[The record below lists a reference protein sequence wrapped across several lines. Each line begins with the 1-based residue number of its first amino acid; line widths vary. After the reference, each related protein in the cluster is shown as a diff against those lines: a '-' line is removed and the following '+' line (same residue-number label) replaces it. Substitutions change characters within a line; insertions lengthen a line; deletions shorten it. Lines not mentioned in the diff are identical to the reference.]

1 MKKSKFRLRDGKA
14 KINIML
20 VIMLIFMICIGMIT
34 DYAMAD
40 SGYSTYHKRIVNVGV
55 VNYEASLFSETDGG
69 YYGYIPE
76 FLQKI
81 AERTG
86 WEYNYVIDEW
96 AVLLNKLENQEI
108 DLILNASKVGDRE
121 EKYVYS
127 NDIVGYEASR
137 IYVRSDDARYYYD
150 DFASFDGMKIAYV
163 KSSVAE
169 SMLKELAAA
178 KGFTYTPVIFQSVH
192 DAYNELKS
200 GNIDAVF
207 SNEMGVRTYFKRVY
221 EGSNE
226 PLFAITYK
234 GNEELMDAFNTALF
248 EIFSVNPYYRAQ
260 LDSKYFGD
268 KLHGALPNL
277 TREEARFIEE
287 NPIIY
292 VQQYDN
298 GIPYYENKDDK
309 ERGIQ
314 MDILEMI
321 SGMTGLVF
329 KNADATH
336 KPDFISGML
345 ILQNETPSSRYY
357 LSEPIIETTA
367 FLVKRRNTNVP
378 LDGKVFIGVV
388 SPSNSIVA
396 DLTQEFKHAS
406 LVYFKDMEKCLY
418 SLVHGNINYAYI
430 DYRLASVIINSSFPN
445 LEFVSSYVGTGNL
458 YFAFEKDQ
466 NNATLASILNK
477 CIVTFDDEQLLDN
490 ATIYQVSASSKVSF
504 VAFLRKY
511 STQLLIITVF
521 FLAGWYL
528 FYLYMTNKRY
538 LAKQLSEKNSELID
552 ANDKLKFAVAA
563 KTDFM
568 SNMSHEIR
576 TPMNAIIGM
585 TKIAQNELN
594 DDGNIDKDTILSNLN
609 DIETSSNYLLSII
622 NDILDMSRI
631 ESGKLEFNREWVRT
645 PELLSTVEKILIP
658 QMTEKK
664 IDFTIEYLQDK
675 ERDVEVFT
683 DATRCRQ
690 ILMNLL
696 NNAYK
701 FTKET
706 GKVSLKI
713 ERTFISKTECRDKVT
728 VKDNGC
734 GMSEEFLERIYE
746 PFSQERNVYS
756 NKYSGTGL
764 GLALVKRIVTEMG
777 GSIEVDSE
785 LDVGTT
791 FVIDIPFE
799 YRLATEEKKEEEI
812 ELKMNIDAILNGKS
826 ILLAEDQ
833 ELNRRIAA
841 KLLESKKMKVT
852 HAVNGLEAYRLFNE
866 SQDGT
871 FDMILMDI
879 RMPVMSGIEA
889 TKKIR
894 ESMNSDANKIP
905 IIAMTAN
912 AFAEDVKECIN
923 AGMNAHLSKP
933 IYPDT
938 LFTTMARFF
947 VES

>member
-1 MKKSKFRLRDGKA
+1 
-14 KINIML
+14 
-20 VIMLIFMICIGMIT
+20 
-34 DYAMAD
+34 
-40 SGYSTYHKRIVNVGV
+40 
-55 VNYEASLFSETDGG
+55 
-69 YYGYIPE
+69 
-76 FLQKI
+76 
-81 AERTG
+81 
-86 WEYNYVIDEW
+86 
-96 AVLLNKLENQEI
+96 
-108 DLILNASKVGDRE
+108 
-121 EKYVYS
+121 
-127 NDIVGYEASR
+127 
-137 IYVRSDDARYYYD
+137 
-150 DFASFDGMKIAYV
+150 
-163 KSSVAE
+163 
-169 SMLKELAAA
+169 
-178 KGFTYTPVIFQSVH
+178 
-192 DAYNELKS
+192 
-200 GNIDAVF
+200 
-207 SNEMGVRTYFKRVY
+207 
-221 EGSNE
+221 
-226 PLFAITYK
+226 
-234 GNEELMDAFNTALF
+234 
-248 EIFSVNPYYRAQ
+248 
-260 LDSKYFGD
+260 
-268 KLHGALPNL
+268 
-277 TREEARFIEE
+277 
-287 NPIIY
+287 
-292 VQQYDN
+292 
-298 GIPYYENKDDK
+298 
-309 ERGIQ
+309 
-314 MDILEMI
+314 
-321 SGMTGLVF
+321 
-329 KNADATH
+329 
-336 KPDFISGML
+336 
-345 ILQNETPSSRYY
+345 
-357 LSEPIIETTA
+357 
-367 FLVKRRNTNVP
+367 
-378 LDGKVFIGVV
+378 
-388 SPSNSIVA
+388 
-396 DLTQEFKHAS
+396 
-406 LVYFKDMEKCLY
+406 
-418 SLVHGNINYAYI
+418 
-430 DYRLASVIINSSFPN
+430 
-445 LEFVSSYVGTGNL
+445 
-458 YFAFEKDQ
+458 
-466 NNATLASILNK
+466 
-477 CIVTFDDEQLLDN
+477 
-490 ATIYQVSASSKVSF
+490 
-504 VAFLRKY
+504 
-511 STQLLIITVF
+511 
-521 FLAGWYL
+521 
-528 FYLYMTNKRY
+528 
-538 LAKQLSEKNSELID
+538 
-552 ANDKLKFAVAA
+552 
-563 KTDFM
+563 
-568 SNMSHEIR
+568 
-576 TPMNAIIGM
+576 
-585 TKIAQNELN
+585 
-594 DDGNIDKDTILSNLN
+594 
-609 DIETSSNYLLSII
+609 
-622 NDILDMSRI
+622 MSRI

-734 GMSEEFLERIYE
+734 GMSKEFLERIYE